1 MFQTHVS
8 LPDTGVCRH
17 TGPLPF
23 SKRAF
28 YPPGLPDRG
37 IESPWKSAGISCE
50 LDRDTNAAYFTT
62 SYGSDGA
69 NVGTCLACTPLVFRV
84 GESSPDSRGAKAGRI
99 VVSISS

>member
-1 MFQTHVS
+1 MVQTPVS

-17 TGPLPF
+17 TEPLPF

-50 LDRDTNAAYFTT
+50 LDRDTNAAIKQHPTART
-62 SYGSDGA
+62 EPTWVRASHAHPLSLELGSRHRTLEA
-69 NVGTCLACTPLVFRV
+69 QKP
-84 GESSPDSRGAKAGRI
+84 GE
-99 VVSISS
+99 